1 MTRINTIDPSLLT
14 NEHLI
19 AELRELPRIPN
30 SIAEGKAKVDLKT
43 IPETYRLG
51 QGHVKFF
58 YNKLAWLQARHTALR
73 TEYFKRTG
81 KDFTILIDWTWL
93 DSSLLKP
100 VLFNNWIPTLTDH
113 NANIARIKERLE
125 LRKRAYHFRGNKII
139 TDQDVED
146 YLKILSKTY

>member
-30 SIAEGKAKVDLKT
+30 SIAEGKAKVDLKA

-73 TEYFKRTG
+73 AEYFNRTG
-81 KDFTILIDWTWL
+81 KEFSILIDWAWL
-93 DSSLLKP
+93 DNTLLK
-100 VLFNNWIPTLTDH
+100 VALFNDWTPSITDH
-113 NANIARIKERLE
+113 SANITRLKERLE
-125 LRKRAYHFRGNKII
+125 LRKRAYHFEDKKII
-139 TDQDVED
+139 TNQDVED
-146 YLKILSKTY
+146 YLKILSKVY